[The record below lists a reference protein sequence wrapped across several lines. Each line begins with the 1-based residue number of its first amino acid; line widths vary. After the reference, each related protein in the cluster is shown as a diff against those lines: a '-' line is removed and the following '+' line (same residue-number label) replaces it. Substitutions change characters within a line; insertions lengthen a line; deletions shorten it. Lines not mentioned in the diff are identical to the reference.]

1 MRAAAVTGVQ
11 LRPGRDEDAEGFIA
25 LIGACWAEYPG
36 CVLDVDGEVPEL
48 RALASHFGAK
58 GGALWAAELE
68 GSIIGMVG
76 IAPAGLAEVWELSR
90 FYVAAP
96 YRGTGLAAHLLALA
110 EDHAVARGANRLVLW
125 SDTRFT
131 RSHRFYEKH
140 GWRRTGQT
148 RSLADLSATVE
159 FRFEKA
165 VACGGRI
172 LG

>member
-1 MRAAAVTGVQ
+1 MTGVQ
-11 LRPGRDEDAEGFIA
+11 VRPGRDEDAEGFIA

-48 RALASHFGAK
+48 RALASHFAAK

-76 IAPAGLAEVWELSR
+76 IAPAALEEAWELSR
-90 FYVAAP
+90 LYVAARH
-96 YRGTGLAAHLLALA
+96 RGTGLAAHLLALA
-110 EDHAVARGANRLVLW
+110 EHHAVARGANRLLLW
-125 SDTRFT
+125 SDARFT
-131 RSHRFYEKH
+131 RAHRFYEKH
-140 GWRRTGQT
+140 GWQRTGET

-165 VACGGRI
+165 VACGGRTR
-172 LG
+172 G

>member
-1 MRAAAVTGVQ
+1 MRAVAVTGVRV
-11 LRPGRDEDAEGFIA
+11 RPGGDEDAEGFIA

-48 RALASHFGAK
+48 RALASHFAAK
-58 GGALWAAELE
+58 AGALWAAELG

-76 IAPAGLAEVWELSR
+76 IAPAGLEEMWELSR
-90 FYVAAP
+90 LYVAAP
-96 YRGTGLAAHLLALA
+96 YRGTGLAAQLLGLA

-131 RSHRFYEKH
+131 RAHRFCEKH
-140 GWRRTGQT
+140 GWRRTGET

-159 FRFEKA
+159 FRYEKM
-165 VACGGRI
+165 VRGDGRCR
-172 LG
+172 G